1 MKGTHKHYKWEVLAL
16 LWMAYL
22 LNQADRQVFNT
33 VLPQIQE
40 TLNLGDTEV
49 GWIATI
55 FNFCY
60 ALMVPFGGMAGD
72 RLSRKWVVTIAI
84 LFWSVA
90 TMFTGLATGV
100 IVLILLRSVATGGG
114 EAFFGPANYSLLGQY
129 HTDTRARAMSIH
141 QTSYYVGVILAG
153 WLAGY
158 IAEKLGWQYSFII
171 FGAAGVVWGIVM
183 AIRLKDK
190 KENASSQV
198 AAPAL
203 DGPKPGIFDG
213 FKVVFTTPTAL
224 ILTLGF
230 SGFIFVITGYM
241 TWVPTFLQREFGLS
255 VTDAGLHS
263 MLWTYIAAF
272 VGVLIAG
279 TLSDKIAHL
288 DRKIRM
294 VIQAVGLILGASF
307 LFFVNADASIWIV
320 YACFAGW
327 GFFRAFF
334 DANIY
339 TVLYDVT
346 PSRLHASC
354 SSALITTG
362 FAVGALA
369 PVVLGAIVEVP
380 KMETA
385 PSNVE
390 LVADEN
396 SNCSLSWKDNA
407 EKETGYNLYMWEAAE
422 ETYGEPFATV
432 EANETTYALDN
443 SVMDKD
449 YVFAVQA
456 TGEKAVNNSYIIT
469 SDNKQIT
476 PKDAAKADWKKAFI
490 LLGIIWIVC
499 GLMMLW
505 ASRKFYQKDYD
516 KINK

>member
-40 TLNLGDTEV
+40 SLGIGDTEV
-49 GWIATI
+49 GLIATI

-72 RLSRKWVVTIAI
+72 RLSRKWVTTIAI

-100 IVLILLRSVATGGG
+100 VMLILLRSVATGGG

-158 IAEKLGWQYSFII
+158 IAEKLGWQYSFVI
-171 FGAAGVVWGIVM
+171 FGAAGVIWGIVM
-183 AIRLKDK
+183 AFRLKDK
-190 KENASSQV
+190 KEEKPVISSEV
-198 AAPAL
+198 EKS
-203 DGPKPGIFDG
+203 DKPGILDG
-213 FKVVFTTPTAL
+213 FKTVFTTPTAL
-224 ILTLGF
+224 VLTLGF

-241 TWVPTFLQREFGLS
+241 TWVPAFLQEEFNMS

-272 VGVLIAG
+272 AGVLLAG
-279 TLSDKIAHL
+279 TLSDKMAMKNH
-288 DRKIRM
+288 KVRM
-294 VIQAVGLILGASF
+294 DIQGLGLILGAAF
-307 LFFVNADASIWIV
+307 LFFVKADASIWVV

-369 PVVLGAIVEVP
+369 PVILGAMKES
-380 KMETA
+380 MG
-385 PSNVE
+385 
-390 LVADEN
+390 
-396 SNCSLSWKDNA
+396 SLS
-407 EKETGYNLYMWEAAE
+407 
-422 ETYGEPFATV
+422 ATFPV
-432 EANETTYALDN
+432 
-443 SVMDKD
+443 
-449 YVFAVQA
+449 
-456 TGEKAVNNSYIIT
+456 
-469 SDNKQIT
+469 
-476 PKDAAKADWKKAFI
+476 
-490 LLGIIWIVC
+490 LGIIWVVC
-499 GLMMLW
+499 GVLMLW
-505 ASRKFYQKDYD
+505 AGRKYYQRDYD

>member
-33 VLPQIQE
+33 VLPQIKDS
-40 TLNLGDTEV
+40 LSIGDTEV
-49 GWIATI
+49 GLIATI
-55 FNFCY
+55 FNLCY
-60 ALMVPFGGMAGD
+60 AVMVPLGGLAGD
-72 RLSRKWVVTIAI
+72 RLSRKWVTTIAI

-100 IVLILLRSVATGGG
+100 MMLILLRSVATGGG

-158 IAEKLGWQYSFII
+158 IAEKLGWEYSFII
-171 FGAAGVVWGIVM
+171 FGGVGVIWGVVM
-183 AIRLKDK
+183 AFRLKDK
-190 KENASSQV
+190 KESVKFAETEMEVSANN
-198 AAPAL
+198 
-203 DGPKPGIFDG
+203 GPKPGIFDG
-213 FKVVFTTPTAL
+213 FKTVFTTPTAL
-224 ILTLGF
+224 VLTIGF

-241 TWVPTFLQREFGLS
+241 TWVPTLLQEEFHMG
-255 VTDAGLHS
+255 VTEAGLHS

-272 VGVLIAG
+272 GGVLLAG
-279 TLSDKIAHL
+279 TLSDKMAVK

-294 VIQAVGLILGASF
+294 LIQGVGLILGAFF
-307 LFFVNADASIWIV
+307 LFFVNADASLWLV
-320 YACFAGW
+320 YICFAGW

-346 PSRLHASC
+346 PSHLHASC

-369 PVVLGAIVEVP
+369 PVILGAMKESMGGLSATFPVLG
-380 KMETA
+380 
-385 PSNVE
+385 
-390 LVADEN
+390 
-396 SNCSLSWKDNA
+396 
-407 EKETGYNLYMWEAAE
+407 
-422 ETYGEPFATV
+422 
-432 EANETTYALDN
+432 
-443 SVMDKD
+443 
-449 YVFAVQA
+449 
-456 TGEKAVNNSYIIT
+456 
-469 SDNKQIT
+469 
-476 PKDAAKADWKKAFI
+476 
-490 LLGIIWIVC
+490 GIWVVC
-499 GLMMLW
+499 GLVMLW
-505 ASRKFYQKDYD
+505 AGRKFYQKDYD